1 MLTNDVR
8 RYGLALLIL
17 AVAIGARWGLD
28 FLVPKRAPFITFFPA
43 VLAAAWFCGKG
54 PALWVL
60 AVGSTATMW
69 IWIDDPITVRIGMS
83 AVFVSINLVIIF
95 MVDRLQNA
103 QRELKIRDEQ
113 LSLINQELHHRLKN
127 LFAVTSSICSSTIKA
142 GLPPDETAQAIS
154 GRIQSIA
161 RAQDLLSISSRS
173 GAAVGDLIQSVVV
186 PLAPERARVQFTGP
200 PAELRAEDTTPFAL
214 ILHELGT
221 NALKYGAWS
230 DPKGMVNIAW
240 SFKTLPDSKQQ
251 LDFEWSEHDGPHVS
265 PPPREGLGSKLI
277 QKAPP
282 GSTIDHD
289 LKADGLSCRIRLAL
303 PPQHNREDSRSLLA
317 HPDLLSPEARL
328 ASRSITSDGRL
339 WLSCGSASAS
349 LSRS

>member
-1 MLTNDVR
+1 MMLTNDVR
-8 RYGLALLIL
+8 RYGLAVLIL
-17 AVAIGARWGLD
+17 SAALAARWGLD
-28 FLVPKRAPFITFFPA
+28 LIAPERSPFMTFFPA
-43 VLAAAWFCGKG
+43 VLAAVWFCGKG

-60 AVGSTATMW
+60 AVGSTASLW
-69 IWIDDPITVRIGMS
+69 VWPDDPMAVKIGMS
-83 AVFVSINLVIIF
+83 TVFVIVNVAVIL
-95 MVDRLQNA
+95 MVDRLQSA
-103 QRELKIRDEQ
+103 LGDLRLRDEQ

-127 LFAVTSSICSSTIKA
+127 LFAVTNSICSSTIRA
-142 GLPPDETAQAIS
+142 GLPADETVQAIS

-161 RAQDLLSISSRS
+161 RAQDLLSVSSRS
-173 GAAVGDLIQSVVV
+173 GAAVGDLVQSVVL
-186 PLAPERARVQFTGP
+186 PLAPERSRVQFTGP
-200 PAELRAEDTTPFAL
+200 SAELRAEDTTSFAL

-240 SFKTLPDSKQQ
+240 SVKTLPDSEQQ

-277 QKAPP
+277 RRALP

-303 PPQHNREDSRSLLA
+303 PKTDGREDSRSFSV
-317 HPDLLSPEARL
+317 SPQVVVA
-328 ASRSITSDGRL
+328 
-339 WLSCGSASAS
+339 
-349 LSRS
+349 